1 MYASVFFH
9 LCSFDSLRF
18 ASPRLALSCLSFL
31 FVFSFRLSGIFFPSL
46 ILLIQGPTSQVAQ
59 RPTLDYVCVF
69 FFFFCSL
76 ASQIP
81 PQISKAEEYVCI

>member
-31 FVFSFRLSGIFFPSL
+31 FVFSFRLSGIFF
-46 ILLIQGPTSQVAQ
+46 
-59 RPTLDYVCVF
+59 
-69 FFFFCSL
+69 SL
-76 ASQIP
+76 AHPADSG
-81 PQISKAEEYVCI
+81 SNKSSRSETNT